1 MKIWLLIFALLVIVW
16 ILLSFFGPLR
26 GSTSDDFKNRVPSA
40 NSPLKPCPDSPNC
53 INISTRF
60 DKKPDV
66 LFNAIQSILKN
77 MDPYKLNS
85 NSQSLQIKAVFRIP
99 VFGFKDDLQIILEP
113 DATGSI
119 LHLRSAS
126 RVGKSDLG
134 VNRRRV
140 QKILTSVKQNL

>member
-1 MKIWLLIFALLVIVW
+1 
-16 ILLSFFGPLR
+16 
-26 GSTSDDFKNRVPSA
+26 
-40 NSPLKPCPDSPNC
+40 
-53 INISTRF
+53 
-60 DKKPDV
+60 
-66 LFNAIQSILKN
+66 

-113 DATGSI
+113 DATDSI

-140 QKILTSVKQNL
+140 QKILSSVKQNL